1 MIRVPLQRGMPLAE
15 GGLEAVLCLSREI
28 SSSQVVPHTRGLA
41 VSFDSWGPVDG
52 NSLIPGSVGH

>member
-1 MIRVPLQRGMPLAE
+1 M
-15 GGLEAVLCLSREI
+15 LCLSREI

-52 NSLIPGSVGH
+52 NSLIPGSQ